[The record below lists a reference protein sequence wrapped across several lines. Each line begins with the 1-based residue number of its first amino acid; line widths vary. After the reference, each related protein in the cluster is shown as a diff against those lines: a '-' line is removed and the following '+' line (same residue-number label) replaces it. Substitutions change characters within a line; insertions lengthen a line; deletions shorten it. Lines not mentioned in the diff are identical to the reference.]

1 MFNLLLK
8 NAQVVDPL
16 NGVNDI
22 CDVAVENGVI
32 AAVGPDSQDWCCN
45 QASSTAMFTSARC
58 GARRLVR
65 KCSR

>member
-16 NGVNDI
+16 NGVNDV

-32 AAVGPDSQDWCCN
+32 AAVGQDLG
-45 QASSTAMFTSARC
+45 SSARE
-58 GARRLVR
+58 GIDFTL
-65 KCSR
+65 SLIHI

>member
-16 NGVNDI
+16 NGVNDV

-32 AAVGPDSQDWCCN
+32 AE
-45 QASSTAMFTSARC
+45 AR
-58 GARRLVR
+58 GNVKAAENPEDMLAALRG
-65 KCSR
+65 

>member
-16 NGVNDI
+16 NGVNDV

-32 AAVGPDSQDWCCN
+32 AAVGPDLG
-45 QASSTAMFTSARC
+45 SSAREVITSARC

-65 KCSR
+65 RCSQ